1 MEPQKSAIVIG
12 GTSGIGLAIALEIA
26 RESNRQVYITGRKHP
41 KSENIPKNMRE
52 LFEEKLHFVE
62 LNLSSG
68 CSVPTETLPDNVDLL
83 LISAGFGRVA
93 PFEELS
99 QAEIKSLIHV
109 NELSVIQIIRA
120 FYDRI
125 RADEPFYCGVVTS
138 IAGLL
143 SSPMFSVYSAAKG
156 GLCRLIESLNA
167 ELAAGGYANRILNI
181 APGYIEGTS
190 FYGTAT
196 DLEKLEPLAKDILSK
211 LYHQEILY
219 IPRFEEVYQDV
230 LARYQKDPVQFGI
243 ESYAYKKS
251 GKRETGKQG
260 IKVGYLSGTFDLF
273 HIGHLNLIK
282 RAKNMCDYLVV
293 GVHKDGKRKG
303 RETFIPIEERMEII
317 RNLKCV
323 DDVILAPEEDSD
335 AFPMV
340 HYHYLFVGSDYKG
353 TERFARYEKLF
364 AGTETQIVYF
374 PYTMG
379 TSSTQLREALHKL

>member
-12 GTSGIGLAIALEIA
+12 GTSGIGLATALEIA
-26 RESNRQVYITGRKHP
+26 RESNRQVYITGRKQP
-41 KSENIPKNMRE
+41 KTENIPENMRE

-68 CSVPTETLPDNVDLL
+68 CGVQTEALPDDVDLL

-99 QAEIKSLIHV
+99 QAEIKSLIQV

-125 RADEPFYCGVVTS
+125 RADVPFYCGVVTS

-156 GLCRLIESLNA
+156 GVCRLIESLNA
-167 ELAAGGYANRILNI
+167 ELAACGCVNRILNI

-196 DLEKLEPLAKDILSK
+196 NLKSLELLAQDIVTHM
-211 LYHQEILY
+211 YHRENIY
-219 IPRFEEVYQDV
+219 IPKFEEVYQNV

-243 ESYAYKKS
+243 ESYDYKKN
-251 GKRETGKQG
+251 GKRESGKSG

-293 GVHKDGKRKG
+293 GVHKDGRRKG
-303 RETFIPIEERMEII
+303 RETFISLEERMEIV
-317 RNLKCV
+317 RNLKLV
-323 DDVILAPEEDSD
+323 DEVIVAPEEDSD

-353 TERFARYEKLF
+353 TERFERYERLF
-364 AGTETQIVYF
+364 AGTDTQIVYF